1 MRLRKYWQ
9 VSIFLIIGC
18 SNEDV
23 CEETLDFNKTP
34 IITTRESVE
43 GDENINE
50 SIFSVKNPFTPV
62 EISKLEEVELPTI
75 QGELEGLHVDRFND
89 GSKKQELY
97 YQNNQKNGVF
107 QKWFANG
114 QLEKRGN
121 YKNDRFDGFF
131 EAWNEEGILRWK
143 GFYKDGMQDGEW
155 ILYDKEGNA
164 LPTIYF
170 KDGVEI
176 TRTLPLRR

>member
-1 MRLRKYWQ
+1 MI
-9 VSIFLIIGC
+9 SIFLIIGC
-18 SNEDV
+18 SSEEV
-23 CEETLDFNKTP
+23 SQETLDFNKIP

-43 GDENINE
+43 EDEHINE
-50 SIFSVKNPFTPV
+50 RNFSVKIPFKPV
-62 EISKLEEVELPTI
+62 EISKLEEFDLPTI
-75 QGELEGLHVDRFND
+75 QGELEGLHVDRFDD

-107 QKWFANG
+107 QKWFAHG

-131 EAWNEEGILRWK
+131 EAWNEEGVPRWK

-155 ILYDKEGNA
+155 VLYDKEGNA

-170 KDGVEI
+170 KEGVEI
-176 TRTLPLRR
+176 TRTLPTFRR